1 MRNAGLGARLWLA
14 GLRGALQYRTDTLI
28 VIVMALVFQG
38 TGFAFA
44 WVVLTRFEAIGG
56 WSLGEIAFLY
66 GLRLIVHA
74 AAGVLAGPFFGLE
87 WQVRSGQFDRY
98 LVRPVSPLL
107 QFITQSVQVSVLG
120 DLLGGLAIFFAANA
134 LTDVAWSPVAIGYLL
149 LAIIGGALVELATR
163 VLIGAMTF
171 KTLTSA
177 PLMFLSDSVFST
189 YANYPLSIF
198 GPVLVWIFTFL
209 IPLAFVAYLPATVLL
224 DRTAELQI
232 GPAFAYLAPLA
243 GIVWLAV
250 AAWIFNR
257 QLRNYQSAGH

>member
-1 MRNAGLGARLWLA
+1 MLATGARLWLA

-44 WVVLTRFEAIGG
+44 WVILTRFEAIGG

-66 GLRLIVHA
+66 GLRLVVHA
-74 AAGVLAGPFFGLE
+74 VAGVLAGPFFGLE

-98 LVRPVSPLL
+98 LVRPVPPLL
-107 QFITQSVQVSVLG
+107 QFMTQSVQVSVLG
-120 DLLGGLAIFFAANA
+120 DLLGGLAIFAAATA
-134 LTDVAWSPVAIGYLL
+134 LTAVAWTPIAIGYLL
-149 LAIIGGALVELATR
+149 LAILGGAMVELATR
-163 VLIGAMTF
+163 VLIGALTF
-171 KTLTSA
+171 RTLSSA

-198 GPVLVWIFTFL
+198 GSVLAWIFTFM

-224 DRTAELQI
+224 ERTAELQVT
-232 GPAFAYLAPLA
+232 PLLAYGAPLA
-243 GIVWLAV
+243 GVIWLAV
-250 AAWIFNR
+250 AIRVFNG
-257 QLRNYQSAGH
+257 QLRKYQSAGH

>member
-1 MRNAGLGARLWLA
+1 MLGMRLWLA
-14 GLRGALQYRTDTLI
+14 GLRGALQYRIDTLI

-74 AAGVLAGPFFGLE
+74 VAGVLAGPFFGLE

-107 QFITQSVQVSVLG
+107 QFMTQSVQVSVLG
-120 DLLGGLAIFFAANA
+120 DLLGGLAILFAANA
-134 LTDVAWSPVAIGYLL
+134 LTDVAWTLPAVAYLV
-149 LAIIGGALVELATR
+149 LAIVGGALVELATR
-163 VLIGAMTF
+163 ILIGALTF
-171 KTLTSA
+171 RTLTSA

-198 GPVLVWIFTFL
+198 GSVLAWIFTFV

-224 DRTAELQI
+224 DRTAELQLA
-232 GPAFAYLAPLA
+232 PAFAYVAPLA
-243 GIVWLAV
+243 GLAWLAV
-250 AAWIFNR
+250 AVRVFNG
-257 QLRNYQSAGH
+257 QLGNYQSAGH